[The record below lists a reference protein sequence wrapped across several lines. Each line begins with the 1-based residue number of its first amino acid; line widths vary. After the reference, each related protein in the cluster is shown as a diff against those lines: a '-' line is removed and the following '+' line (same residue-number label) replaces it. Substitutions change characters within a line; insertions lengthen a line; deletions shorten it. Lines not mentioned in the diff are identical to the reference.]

1 MVGVV
6 TTDLVFFT
14 GATDPFKPSD
24 CDQITDWLTAPSL
37 DTENFVQ
44 GTGACA
50 AKVSKSVF
58 TSVFTLQNAVD
69 LTGKQIFV
77 WAMCSGRLDTKA
89 GGGLRI
95 RVENAAAQFG
105 EWTVAGRDTWG
116 GGWMPFTVHTST
128 AFDAGATI
136 PDVTA
141 VTKVGIVFDVVGSA
155 TANNVWWD
163 AMRYGTGLSIKGG
176 TDVSS
181 ATFQDFLDAEAVVLT
196 GKYGV
201 IFLYEGLLIVQGK
214 LNFGSTTLNDATYF
228 KDTTGRVLIFAD
240 KPVPADYYEIKLQGN
255 ANTAVTKIYF
265 GEKVGGSGVS
275 GITVRASSS
284 AKPFK
289 VTASDTNITEYG
301 FYGCVFYQA
310 AAITLQT
317 YSTVKEFL
325 DCAVTKSA
333 EMLPSTGIVKNCTF
347 SISPGRALR
356 MASAT
361 DHHITDSKFINCQT
375 ALHINFSDTVAINNL
390 NFYGNNPYDIEHSVT
405 GALTINYT
413 NCPSPPLESKVNET
427 GAPPGSTT
435 ILASVTLTVRHV
447 KTGTEPAEYVRC
459 SIHKKSDMSEI
470 MNQNATV
477 ADEQT
482 TGYYKATMS
491 YTATGIV
498 VKVRA
503 REKGYLPFET
513 EATITSGGLD
523 VTAVWIPDPAYQ
535 P

>member
-1 MVGVV
+1 MVGTV

-14 GATDPFKPSD
+14 GATGGSTSN
-24 CDQITDWLTAPSL
+24 CDAITDWLTAPTL

-50 AKVSKSVF
+50 AKVSKTVF
-58 TSVFTLQNAVD
+58 TSVFSLVGALD

-89 GGGLRI
+89 GNGLRI

-105 EWTVAGRDTWG
+105 EWTIAGRDTWG

-155 TANNVWWD
+155 TANNCWWD

-176 TDVSS
+176 TVGSP

-201 IFLYEGLLIVQGK
+201 IFEYEGLLIVQGK
-214 LNFGSTTLNDATYF
+214 LTFGSTTLDDVTYF
-228 KDTTGRVLIFAD
+228 KDITGRVLIFGD
-240 KPVPADYYEIKLQGN
+240 KPIPADYYEIKLQGN

-265 GEKVGGSGVS
+265 GEKIGGSGVS

-284 AKPFK
+284 GKPFK
-289 VTASDTNITEYG
+289 VTASDTQITEYG

-310 AAITLQT
+310 ATITLQA

-325 DCAVTKSA
+325 DCAIIKSA
-333 EMLPSTGIVKNCTF
+333 EMLPDTGIVKNCTF
-347 SISPGRALR
+347 SSSAGRAIR
-356 MASAT
+356 MTSAT

-375 ALHINFSDTVAINNL
+375 AVHINFSAVVTINNV
-390 NFYGNNPYDIEHSVT
+390 NFYGNNPYDIEHSVA
-405 GALTINYT
+405 GALTINYV
-413 NCPSPPLESKVNET
+413 NCPSPPLASKVNET
-427 GAPPGSTT
+427 GGGSTT
-435 ILASVTLTVRHV
+435 IQASVTLTIRHV
-447 KTGTEPAEYVRC
+447 KTGTEPAECVRC
-459 SIHKKSDMSEI
+459 YIRMKETPYTEI
-470 MNQNATV
+470 MNMDATTADDQNPT
-477 ADEQT
+477 
-482 TGYYKATMS
+482 YYKATMS

-498 VKVRA
+498 VIVRA
-503 REKGYLPFET
+503 REKGYLPFEI

-523 VTAVWIPDPAYQ
+523 VSAVWIVDPNFQ